1 MALMLAAG
9 CAAPLLPVPPD
20 DVLERALRASVQIVV
35 EQAGERL
42 RTGSGVVVARRT
54 ARHGPECLILS
65 TAHAFSEL
73 TAETQVSVL
82 FDRDRGP
89 GVPVRAELTARQERG
104 ALDLALLR
112 ADSAHCMPAQLGQMP
127 RLGDPVWTVG
137 FPWGRGLRLTGGV
150 VSQVALDEQADR
162 DAPARLM
169 IDASAASGASGG
181 GVFDA
186 RTAHLLGLVEGLGT
200 ARVSFGET
208 AGRQY
213 IDVPMPGETYVIAV
227 STIRRFLDGVGY
239 GEVLDSAAS
248 SAQ

>member
-1 MALMLAAG
+1 VLLLAAA
-9 CAAPLLPVPPD
+9 CAAPMRQVSPD

-35 EQAGERL
+35 EQDGDRL

-54 ARHGPECLILS
+54 ARHGTECLILT
-65 TAHAFSEL
+65 TAHAFSAL
-73 TAETQVSVL
+73 ATDTQVRVL

-89 GVPVRAELTARQERG
+89 GVPVRAEVAASQERG

-112 ADSAHCMPAQLGQMP
+112 ADSAHCTPAQLGQMP

-150 VSQVALDEQADR
+150 VSQVTLDERAER
-162 DAPARLM
+162 GAPARLM
-169 IDASAASGASGG
+169 IDASVASGASGG

-227 STIRRFLDGVGY
+227 TTIRRFLDNVGY
-239 GEVLDSAAS
+239 GDALGSAAP
-248 SAQ
+248 SAK

>member
-1 MALMLAAG
+1 MVLILAAG
-9 CAAPLLPVPPD
+9 CATPMRQVPPD

-42 RTGSGVVVARRT
+42 RTGSGVVVARRP
-54 ARHGPECLILS
+54 ARHGTDCLILT
-65 TAHAFSEL
+65 TAHAFSAL
-73 TAETQVSVL
+73 ATDTNVRVL

-89 GVPVRAELTARQERG
+89 GVPVRAELAARQEMG
-104 ALDLALLR
+104 VFDLALLR
-112 ADSAHCMPAQLGQMP
+112 ADASQCTPAQLGQMP

-150 VSQVALDEQADR
+150 VSQVAFDER
-162 DAPARLM
+162 GEGGAPARMM
-169 IDASAASGASGG
+169 IDASVASGASGG

-227 STIRRFLDGVGY
+227 STIRRFLDNVGY
-239 GEVLDSAAS
+239 GDVLAAPAS
-248 SAQ
+248 K